1 MQKNMNLLKITTKN
15 IFEQLASLL
24 LAVILDIK
32 CTEAEMRNCAENTFM
47 LPLLRCYGSSL
58 TIVCSKG
65 H

>member
-15 IFEQLASLL
+15 IFEQLASLF
-24 LAVILDIK
+24 K